1 MMEGSMK
8 VNEIKEKCMEK
19 EFMHGQMEGV
29 IRVNIIWI
37 KKKDMAYF
45 VGLIILNIEGFGK
58 MEISMVK
65 KLILA
70 LIKLKKKEFGFYNNN
85 L

>member
-1 MMEGSMK
+1 
-8 VNEIKEKCMEK
+8 MEK
-19 EFMHGQMEGV
+19 EFMHSQMEGV

-37 KKKDMAYF
+37 KKKDMTHF

-65 KLILA
+65 ELILA
-70 LIKLKKKEFGFYNNN
+70 LIKLKKRNLGFIIIIYEY
-85 L
+85 